1 MMSRPT
7 VRRAGAVLGVV
18 LVALAAAMTASAHW
32 HGGSFEHG
40 ENDTNCNGKTIDPIG
55 VIFHGSAATI
65 RYLGGNKG
73 DIHYHTGWG
82 EHSGEHNAR
91 YITYGVCKL
100 NDDQVSQHFGFPHS
114 RYHIRLWRTAQDYAP
129 GKHAV
134 AGTPHH
140 ENWVWWTENHGCG
153 SGNPFDAKPGDHAID
168 PGAVDRGK
176 GYQKEFGPSGYD
188 KARSYLARRFDTKH
202 HKIEHAHWHNSQSH
216 KSCEGYWVG
225 SNGTV
230 DIISVGK

>member
-1 MMSRPT
+1 MRRAIGT
-7 VRRAGAVLGVV
+7 RAGAAAS
-18 LVALAAAMTASAHW
+18 ALALVLACAVTAAAHW
-32 HGGSFEHG
+32 HGGSYEHSEG
-40 ENDTNCNGKTIDPIG
+40 DTNCSGHTIDPIG

-65 RYLGGNKG
+65 KYLGGNHG
-73 DIHYHTGWG
+73 DIHYHTGWK
-82 EHSGEHNAR
+82 EHSGEKNAR
-91 YITYGVCKL
+91 YISYSVCKL
-100 NDDQVSQHFGFPHS
+100 NDDQLSESFGFPHS
-114 RYHIRLWRTAQDYAP
+114 RYHIRLWRTTQDYAP

-140 ENWVWWTENHGCG
+140 ENWVWWAEAHGCG
-153 SGNPFDAKPGDHAID
+153 PPGDHAID

-176 GYQKEFGPSGYD
+176 GYQREFGPSGYD
-188 KARSYLARRFDTKH
+188 KARSYLARHFKTKH
-202 HKIEHAHWHNSQSH
+202 HTIEHSGWHNSQSH